1 MMMFLLENVLMLA
14 ETRTETRIE
23 WLGAPETWVTAVI
36 IIPLLILVA
45 AWCYRGDQG
54 VMGLGARWV
63 MGVLRFIILFALVL
77 ILFKP
82 TLTRERVQTENS
94 TVLVVLDDSFS
105 MGIKDRF
112 EDPSVTSG
120 TLLAA
125 GLSPG
130 AEPQRLDIARGLL
143 EGGTA
148 DLVERLRIK
157 ADVKVL
163 TGSDGVRTL
172 AELPRFAEGE
182 EGEEVA
188 EGVANDSGA
197 LPEIELR
204 GRVSRLG
211 DAMSDAIDSTRNKN
225 VAALV
230 LLSDGQE
237 SGGVSTSLE
246 VSRRLGLR
254 EIPIHVIG
262 IGNPADPRDIRMV
275 DLDLAD
281 VVLEGDTVP
290 VDFRVAAEGFEG
302 EEVRAEL
309 KLLRD
314 DGGIEQRVDYY
325 VSIGADGEVVPHRL
339 EFTPRSPGRFLCKI
353 ELPYQNGELF
363 SENNALEKPVT
374 VVAQKIKVLYVE
386 GPPRYDYRYLK
397 NSLIRD
403 PTMEAHCLLLE
414 ADPEFPQESS
424 PGLKPLRSFPRS
436 REDLFH
442 YDVVILGDIR
452 PDALTPRQ
460 MEWLTEFVEDQGGG
474 IVFLSGQWFMPRR
487 FLGSPLERL
496 LPVELEEAD
505 GRSGAA
511 RDITESFHVELT
523 PEGLDHPVMQLTGDS
538 ERNKELWQWQGRSD
552 RTMPGFFWY
561 QKVKKL
567 KKGAVALAVHETDE
581 HFTYGP
587 RPIFAF
593 QYQGRGRSFISLTD
607 DTWRLRRLVGNR
619 WFYRFWGQAIR
630 FVGASRLLGPSKRYS
645 VSVDPREA
653 ILGGEVNVLARL
665 LGPDFKPTT
674 DEEVSLELERIDPP
688 GEIPLKIVALR
699 NPARPEY
706 YGVTLEARDLG
717 EHRIAL
723 FDREKE
729 VASASYRVVVP
740 QLEYADPRM
749 DEQRLRQMA
758 ALSGGTYHHARDA
771 AGLIDAVEVLEREV
785 PISADREPL
794 WDTRTV
800 LMLFIFVLTVEWILR
815 KVFRLP

>member
-1 MMMFLLENVLMLA
+1 MNPSLWKSFLSFA

-23 WLGAPETWVTAVI
+23 WLDAPETWVTVVV
-36 IIPLLILVA
+36 IIPLLLLAA

-54 VMGLGARWV
+54 RMGLGPRIL
-63 MGVLRFIILFALVL
+63 MGSMRFLVLMALVL

-82 TLTRERVQTENS
+82 TLTKERVQTENS
-94 TVLVVLDDSFS
+94 TVLVVVDDSFS
-105 MGIKDRF
+105 MGIEDRF
-112 EDPSVTSG
+112 EDPAITSG
-120 TLLAA
+120 TLSVS
-125 GLSPG
+125 GFGPG
-130 AEPQRLDIARGLL
+130 AEPSRIEIAQGIL

-148 DLVERLRIK
+148 QLVDRLREK
-157 ADVKVL
+157 ADVKIL
-163 TGSDGVRTL
+163 AGSDGVRSI
-172 AELPRFAEGE
+172 ADLPRVTSDDAVVPTTAGT
-182 EGEEVA
+182 
-188 EGVANDSGA
+188 DSS
-197 LPEIELR
+197 LPEIELK

-211 DAMSDAIDSTRNKN
+211 DAMSDALDSSRSKN

-254 EIPIHVIG
+254 EIPVHVIG
-262 IGNPADPRDIRMV
+262 VGNPAEPRDIRMV

-281 VVLEGDTVP
+281 VVLEGDMVP

-302 EEVRAEL
+302 EEIRAEL
-309 KLLRD
+309 RLIRE
-314 DGGIEQRVDYY
+314 DGGTEQRVDYY
-325 VSIGADGEVVPHRL
+325 VTIGKDGEVVPHRL
-339 EFTPRSPGRFLCKI
+339 EFTPRSPGQYLCKI

-424 PGLKPLRSFPRS
+424 PGLKPLRSFPRT
-436 REDLFH
+436 REELFN
-442 YDVVILGDIR
+442 YDVVIMGDIR
-452 PDALTPRQ
+452 PDALTTKQ
-460 MEWLTEFVEDQGGG
+460 LDWLNEFVEDQGGG

-505 GRSGAA
+505 SRGGTS
-511 RDITESFHVELT
+511 RDITESFHVQLT
-523 PEGLDHPVMQLTGDS
+523 PEGLDHPVMQLTGDA

-607 DTWRLRRLVGNR
+607 DTWRLRRLVGNK
-619 WFYRFWGQAIR
+619 WFYRFWGQVIR
-630 FVGASRLLGPSKRYS
+630 FVGASRLLGPSKRFS

-653 ILGGEVNVLARL
+653 ILGGEINILARL
-665 LGPDFKPTT
+665 LGPDFKPTS
-674 DEEVSLELERIDPP
+674 DEEVSLELERVDPP
-688 GEIPLKIVALR
+688 GEVPLKISALR

-706 YGVTLEARDLG
+706 YGVTVEARDLG
-717 EHRIAL
+717 EHRISL

-729 VASASYRVVVP
+729 VASANYRVVVP

-749 DEQRLRQMA
+749 DEVRLKQVA
-758 ALSGGTYHHARDA
+758 ASSGGTYHPARL
-771 AGLIDAVEVLEREV
+771 AGELVDKIEVLEREV

-794 WDTRTV
+794 WDTRWV
-800 LMLFIFVLTVEWILR
+800 LLLFVLVLTVEWILR

>member
-1 MMMFLLENVLMLA
+1 MIDSLLNSVLTVA

-23 WLGAPETWVTAVI
+23 WLGAPEPWVTVVVI
-36 IIPLLILVA
+36 VPLLLLVT

-54 VMGLGARWV
+54 RMGWGPRWAMGA
-63 MGVLRFIILFALVL
+63 LRFLVLLTLVL

-82 TLTRERVQTENS
+82 TLTKERVQTENS
-94 TVLVVLDDSFS
+94 TVLVVVDDSFS

-112 EDPSVTSG
+112 EDPEVTAS
-120 TLLAA
+120 THSMA
-125 GLSPG
+125 GLGPS
-130 AEPQRLDIARGLL
+130 AEPTRLQIAQGILD
-143 EGGTA
+143 GGNA
-148 DLVERLRIK
+148 QLINRLREK
-157 ADVKVL
+157 ADVKIL
-163 TGSDGVRTL
+163 AGSDGVRAV
-172 AELPRFAEGE
+172 AELPRFSEDTDLTNP
-182 EGEEVA
+182 VA
-188 EGVANDSGA
+188 GSELS
-197 LPEIELR
+197 PIELR

-211 DAMSDAIDSTRNKN
+211 DAMSDAVDSARNNN

-254 EIPIHVIG
+254 EIPVHVIG
-262 IGNPADPRDIRMV
+262 VGNPAEPRDIRMV

-302 EEVRAEL
+302 EEIRAEL
-309 KLLRD
+309 RLIRE
-314 DGGIEQRVDYY
+314 DGGTEQRVDYF
-325 VSIGADGEVVPHRL
+325 VSIGKDGEVVPHRL
-339 EFTPRSPGRFLCKI
+339 EFTPRSPGQYLCKI

-363 SENNALEKPVT
+363 GENNALEKPVT

-424 PGLKPLRSFPRS
+424 PGLKPLRSFPRT
-436 REDLFH
+436 REALFN

-452 PDALTPRQ
+452 PDALSAKQ
-460 MEWLTEFVEDQGGG
+460 LDWLTEFVEDQGGG
-474 IVFLSGQWFMPRR
+474 VVFLSGQWFMPRR
-487 FLGSPLERL
+487 FLGSSLERL

-505 GRSGAA
+505 GRGGVS
-511 RDITESFHVELT
+511 RDLTESFHVQLT

-538 ERNKELWQWQGRSD
+538 EMNKELWQWQGRSD

-593 QYQGRGRSFISLTD
+593 QYQGRGRTFISLTD

-619 WFYRFWGQAIR
+619 WFYRFWGQVIR

-665 LGPDFKPTT
+665 LGPDFKPTS
-674 DEEVSLELERIDPP
+674 DEEVALELERIDPP
-688 GEIPLKIVALR
+688 GEIPEKITALR

-706 YGVTLEARDLG
+706 YGVTLEAGDLG

-729 VASASYRVVVP
+729 VASANFRVVVP

-749 DEQRLRQMA
+749 DEIRLRQIA
-758 ALSGGTYHHARDA
+758 ASSGGTYLPAREA
-771 AGLIDAVEVLEREV
+771 ANLVDEVEVLEREV

-794 WDTRTV
+794 WDTRWV
-800 LMLFIFVLTVEWILR
+800 LLLFALVLTVEWILR